1 MKLTLKRTDFT
12 DKSTIGELSVN
23 GKFFCYTIEDKDRN
37 LRSDMDIKDIVR
49 LKHYGITAIPYGL
62 YRVQLTMSNRFKRM
76 LPILFNV
83 KGYEGVR
90 LHRGNTA
97 EDSLGCPILG
107 MQKGVNAVYQSTIAE
122 VALVKLMDELPM
134 DEEITL
140 EIIR

>member
-1 MKLTLKRTDFT
+1 MDIVLKRTIFT

-37 LRSDMDIKDIVR
+37 LRNDMDIKDIVR
-49 LKHYGITAIPYGL
+49 LKQYGITAIPYGI
-62 YRVQLTMSNRFKRM
+62 YRVQLTMSNRFKRL

>member
-1 MKLTLKRTDFT
+1 MNLKLKRTDFT
-12 DKSTIGELSVN
+12 DKSTIGELYVN

-37 LRSDMDIKDIVR
+37 LNNDMDIKDIVR
-49 LKHYGITAIPYGL
+49 LKQYGITAIPYGT
-62 YRVQLTMSNRFKRM
+62 YKVELTMSNRFKRA
-76 LPILFNV
+76 LPLLYKV

-107 MQKGVNAVYQSTIAE
+107 MKKGVNAVYQSTIAE
-122 VALVKLMDELPM
+122 NALVKLIDELPM

-140 EIIR
+140 EITR

>member
-1 MKLTLKRTDFT
+1 MKLILKRTDFT

-37 LRSDMDIKDIVR
+37 LKSDMDIKDIVR
-49 LKHYGITAIPYGL
+49 LKQYGITAIPYGL
-62 YRVQLTMSNRFKRM
+62 YKVELTMSNRFKRM

-83 KGYEGVR
+83 KGYEGIR

-107 MQKGVNAVYQSTIAE
+107 MQKGVNAVYQSRIAE
-122 VALVKLMDELPM
+122 EALVKLMDALPM